1 MIWSSLDIIFWC
13 EFSCNS
19 YYVIQRLYSCNI
31 IQSSENIISR
41 ITVTAVLA
49 LWQHKMACISNNLH
63 FCVSWQTPSQS
74 KSICADSSLTRA
86 SLSQSIWSIAEVF
99 SQLNV
104 KAKIQGK
111 EILKTRSKLR
121 SRTRRF
127 FKSMSR
133 SKSKTRQHT

>member
-99 SQLNV
+99 SQHKVQTKIQDKKVFQVNV
-104 KAKIQGK
+104 KIN
-111 EILKTRSKLR
+111 I
-121 SRTRRF
+121 
-127 FKSMSR
+127 
-133 SKSKTRQHT
+133 